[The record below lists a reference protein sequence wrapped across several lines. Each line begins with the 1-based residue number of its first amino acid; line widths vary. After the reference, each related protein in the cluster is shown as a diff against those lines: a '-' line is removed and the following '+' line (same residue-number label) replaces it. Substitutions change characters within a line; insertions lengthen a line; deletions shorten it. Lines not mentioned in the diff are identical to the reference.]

1 MRFRYKMSDIR
12 NYAAVTASY
21 WGFTLTD
28 GALRMLVL
36 LHFHALGYRP
46 LDLAFLFL
54 LYEAMGVLTNLFG
67 GWIGARY
74 GLRLTLFTGLGL
86 QVVALVLLSALPTD
100 LTISLSVAYV
110 MGSQALSGIAKDLT
124 KMSSKSAVKLVVSD
138 DNQKMLFKWVS
149 ILTGSKNTLKGAG
162 FFLGGFL
169 LQSLG
174 FQWALLAMASG
185 LSLVILACL
194 RFLQNDLGKAKEKVK
209 FTELFSK
216 SREINYLSAARIFLF
231 ASRDVWFVVGLP
243 VFLASSVGWDFNQ
256 VGAFMA
262 IWVMGYGVVQA
273 FVPKILHR
281 HTGLD
286 SAASSAKFWGVI
298 LAFIPAI
305 IALGQSNS
313 VRHWISGF
321 GFEYDSVLWLII
333 GLIIFGVVFAINSA
347 VHSYLIV
354 GYADSDKA
362 SLSIGFYYM
371 ANAFGRL
378 IGTLLSG
385 LVYQYYGLVA
395 CLITS
400 AIMICMALLFT
411 LPLGG
416 RMLKKERG

>member
-1 MRFRYKMSDIR
+1 MSDIR

-174 FQWALLAMASG
+174 FQWALLAMAGG

-209 FTELFSK
+209 LTELFSK

-305 IALGQSNS
+305 IALGQSNRAS
-313 VRHWISGF
+313 HWMSGF

-400 AIMICMALLFT
+400 AIMITIALLLT
-411 LPLGG
+411 LPLG
-416 RMLKKERG
+416 KKNE